1 MRSILWCGLLVVVF
15 LGIMPRPAYATD
27 ADEGTFGI
35 YNGTTVV
42 DPCTD
47 AIKCNTPDNLIGEI
61 GDLTVKVLLYLAG
74 IAGVIG
80 ILYGGM
86 AYVTAGGDDTKAG
99 RAKRI
104 LVYGVVTIVV
114 ASAVWMFRRAT
125 ESAVNT
131 LINDQNAT
139 VL

>member
-1 MRSILWCGLLVVVF
+1 MRSILWCGLLVVAF
-15 LGIMPRPAYATD
+15 LGITPRPAYATD
-27 ADEGTFGI
+27 ADDNTFGI

-47 AIKCNTPDNLIGEI
+47 PTKCNTPDKLIGEI
-61 GDLTVKVLLYLAG
+61 GDLTVKVLIYLAG
-74 IAGVIG
+74 VAGVIG